1 MQVETGNSHGIEPR
15 RMFSRR
21 TIICISLALIVALHA
36 LWAAPAQAN
45 GEASNFV
52 QRLGDQ
58 AIGVLQ
64 DDGISLA
71 EREALFRDIL
81 VEGFD
86 LKLIGRFVLARHWK
100 RANKEQQINYLR
112 AFGEFIVRKYSAMLG
127 GYSGEVL
134 TVVSE
139 QASGDKDVM
148 VHTRID
154 RPSGPPIET
163 YWRVRG
169 KDGALRIIDVVV
181 EGISMAVT
189 QRAEFKSV
197 VQRHGVDGLIQ
208 ILDAQSNKLSATA
221 SAD

>member
-21 TIICISLALIVALHA
+21 TIICISLALIVALQA
-36 LWAAPAQAN
+36 LWAAPAQAT